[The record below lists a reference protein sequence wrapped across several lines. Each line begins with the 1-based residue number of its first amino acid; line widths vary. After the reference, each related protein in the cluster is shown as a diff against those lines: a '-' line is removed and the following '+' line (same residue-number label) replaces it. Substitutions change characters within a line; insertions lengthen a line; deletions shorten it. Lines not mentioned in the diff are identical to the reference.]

1 MILEARKS
9 HVDESRTTS
18 TITEDYRRK
27 TKLNYLVCWKR
38 WWNNKIARGDCYMQV
53 NIFLYMCKWIIY
65 EFYLNS
71 LILW

>member
-27 TKLNYLVCWKR
+27 TKLNYLVC
-38 WWNNKIARGDCYMQV
+38 
-53 NIFLYMCKWIIY
+53 
-65 EFYLNS
+65 
-71 LILW
+71 